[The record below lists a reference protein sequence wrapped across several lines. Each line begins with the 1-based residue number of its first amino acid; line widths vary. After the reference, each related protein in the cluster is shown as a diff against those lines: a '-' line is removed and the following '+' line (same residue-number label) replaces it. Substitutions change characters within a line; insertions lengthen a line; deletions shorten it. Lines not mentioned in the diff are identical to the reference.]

1 MTSVFVSGT
10 VWGEFGRFRVKM
22 VEKLAETK
30 KCIKKTVRNCPSGKR
45 VKLSRNV

>member
-22 VEKLAETK
+22 VEKLDETK
-30 KCIKKTVRNCPSGKR
+30 KCIEKTVINCPSCEGLKM
-45 VKLSRNV
+45 SRNV